1 MKKVVT
7 GIALAVMSLMANAEL
22 MNISANGVQTAD
34 QGATACTIVDTGT
47 VPIDGTALLIV
58 LAEGSGNPDL
68 LVWSMDRLYESRN
81 KDWADGVDV
90 TVPGLTYHLNLREM
104 DAGLVYP
111 TFLRAPT
118 KLTDAA
124 VFLFARLGERICA
137 TTYDRSGSA
146 KSNLVSLSIT
156 DINAI
161 TFKSQKLKLMGLA
174 DMHPDPREAT
184 LRQIA
189 DKANVAK

>member
-1 MKKVVT
+1 MKKLSIAALLS
-7 GIALAVMSLMANAEL
+7 GISFFANAEL
-22 MNISANGVQTAD
+22 MNIAAGGVQTAD
-34 QGATACTIVDTGT
+34 QGVTACTIVDSGT
-47 VPIDGTALLIV
+47 VPLDGTSLLIV

-90 TVPGLTYHLNLREM
+90 IRPGESFHVNLRDM
-104 DAGLVYP
+104 DPGLVYP

-124 VFLFARLGERICA
+124 VFVFARLGERICA
-137 TTYDRSGSA
+137 TTYDRSGA
-146 KSNLVSLSIT
+146 GTSNFVALSIT

-161 TFKSQKLKLMGLA
+161 MFKSQKMKLMGLE
-174 DMHPDPREAT
+174 DMRPDPREAA
-184 LRQIA
+184 LREMA
-189 DKANVAK
+189 GKVNAAN